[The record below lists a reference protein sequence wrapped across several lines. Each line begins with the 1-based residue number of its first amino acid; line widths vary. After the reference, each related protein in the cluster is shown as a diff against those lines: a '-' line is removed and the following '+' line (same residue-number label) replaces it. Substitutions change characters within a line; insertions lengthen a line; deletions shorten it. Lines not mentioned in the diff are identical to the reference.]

1 MDQPQ
6 IFKEFEIIVK
16 SWRIR
21 TGLVWFKVEIGIT
34 WTYVL
39 LSVKKKQKFLQARDC
54 RSRYL
59 TVGRLDPR
67 QSTATIVLDDWSLLP
82 YSSDAVFRAH
92 PAQSR
97 IPNEMLL
104 T

>member
-39 LSVKKKQKFLQARDC
+39 LSVKKKQKFLQARD
-54 RSRYL
+54 
-59 TVGRLDPR
+59 
-67 QSTATIVLDDWSLLP
+67 A
-82 YSSDAVFRAH
+82 AH
-92 PAQSR
+92 D
-97 IPNEMLL
+97 